1 MATKS
6 TLTSAPQLLS
16 DGTKQVHV
24 TVEKGSVFH
33 YAVSDTKPSTAISPT
48 EIPHTCNEKM
58 MNIEVGFKV
67 WAWASHGFEVLLACS
82 SSS

>member
-1 MATKS
+1 MATKI
-6 TLTSAPQLLS
+6 TLTSDPQLLS

-33 YAVSDTKPSTAISPT
+33 YAVSDAKPSTATSPT
-48 EIPHTCNEKM
+48 EIPHTCHESV

-67 WAWASHGFEVLLACS
+67 WAWNSHGFEVVLACS
-82 SSS
+82 SST